1 MTNVNAPGFSKEEQV
16 REQVMAW
23 QRSFMAKDVDSMMS
37 FYAPTGFTAFDLMP
51 PLEFQGGEM
60 WRDNWVRVFASFDG
74 EIELEIADLEI
85 HADGDVAFMRAMV
98 RLAGV
103 MNGTAID
110 TWVRQTNCFRLI
122 GDAWLMVHDH
132 VSWPTDFATGKSLMD
147 LVPEGAR
154 TP

>member
-1 MTNVNAPGFSKEEQV
+1 MIPRRAGN
-16 REQVMAW
+16 R
-23 QRSFMAKDVDSMMS
+23 
-37 FYAPTGFTAFDLMP
+37 
-51 PLEFQGGEM
+51 
-60 WRDNWVRVFASFDG
+60 FA
-74 EIELEIADLEI
+74 A
-85 HADGDVAFMRAMV
+85 GDPRGVLAIPR
-98 RLAGV
+98 AGV